1 MAGRVPLENV
11 SEEQKQNGRTRFRRR
26 LRIFEITRLLKKKR
40 TSREKDNT

>member
-11 SEEQKQNGRTRFRRR
+11 SEEQKQSGRTLFGRR
-26 LRIFEITRLLKKKR
+26 LRIFEITRSLKR